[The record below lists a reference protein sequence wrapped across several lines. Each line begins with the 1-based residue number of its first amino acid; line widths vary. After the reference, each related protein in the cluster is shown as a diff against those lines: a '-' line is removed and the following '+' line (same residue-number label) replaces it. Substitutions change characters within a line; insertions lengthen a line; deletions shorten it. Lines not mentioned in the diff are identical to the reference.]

1 MAKLSESTLQSI
13 RNFGRQ
19 DPAAPARRLA
29 QAAPQYKQMGTTD
42 PLARRVGSLFGNL
55 GVDTSYMQTAPE
67 RAAAESKN
75 LDMSKP
81 EDLAKSMII
90 RAQYLQDPVAQQAL
104 ILKAQQIMQVEQERK
119 AQQAAALQQT
129 QQKEIFIKTL
139 ISQAN
144 EAGRTDIAQMLA
156 GAGINIDDKILQET
170 VKDLRE
176 VKTNQVE
183 KVNSLAGRKIRYTQ
197 AGLPEDQWND
207 ATIRNMSPESFKE
220 LIEGKTER
228 SKAKNEFFR
237 DKNGNTVAYRV
248 NEFSGQVENPAFGTD
263 PNAKQWVNASEL
275 ELLPAPKVTVN
286 ENFAMN
292 KEVNEQVV
300 RMGMESF
307 EQLNELAGDA
317 QNGLITNQIALDNI
331 DEAYLG
337 AGAGAKLGLDRIG
350 EFISTATG
358 QEYDSTNIEATE
370 TFVISRIK
378 EMATFIK
385 ALGSGT
391 GLSDKDAELALQA
404 VAGDKALNRETIRGV
419 LEEFMAAQRFVIGQ
433 RDKAFDILSKDKSL
447 ERNDYLDLIRL
458 TSEGR
463 PPQSAGRQV
472 GRFTV
477 TEG

>member
-1 MAKLSESTLQSI
+1 MAKFSQGFLRGISD
-13 RNFGRQ
+13 FGRM
-19 DPAAPARRLA
+19 DPNEPRRRLA
-29 QAAPQYKQMGTTD
+29 EAAPQYQQMGTTD

-81 EDLAKSMII
+81 EELAKSMII

-104 ILKAQQIMQVEQERK
+104 ILKAQEIVQAEQERK

-220 LIEGKTER
+220 LIAGKTER

-248 NEFSGQVENPAFGTD
+248 NEFSGQVENPAFGID

-300 RMGMESF
+300 RMGIESF

-331 DEAYLG
+331 D
-337 AGAGAKLGLDRIG
+337 
-350 EFISTATG
+350 
-358 QEYDSTNIEATE
+358 
-370 TFVISRIK
+370 
-378 EMATFIK
+378 
-385 ALGSGT
+385 
-391 GLSDKDAELALQA
+391 
-404 VAGDKALNRETIRGV
+404 
-419 LEEFMAAQRFVIGQ
+419 
-433 RDKAFDILSKDKSL
+433 
-447 ERNDYLDLIRL
+447 
-458 TSEGR
+458 
-463 PPQSAGRQV
+463 
-472 GRFTV
+472 
-477 TEG
+477 

>member
-1 MAKLSESTLQSI
+1 MAKFSQGFLRGISD
-13 RNFGRQ
+13 FGRMNPNEPKRQ
-19 DPAAPARRLA
+19 LA
-29 QAAPQYKQMGTTD
+29 EAAPQYKQMGTTD

-55 GVDTSYMQTAPE
+55 GVDTSYMQTGQERAE
-67 RAAAESKN
+67 RAASEFN
-75 LDMSKP
+75 MSTP
-81 EDLAKSMII
+81 EGMAQAMMA

-104 ILKAQQIMQVEQERK
+104 ILKAQEIMRAEQERK

-156 GAGINIDDKILQET
+156 GAGINIDDKILQDT

-183 KVNSLAGRKIRYTQ
+183 KVNSLAGRKIRYVQ

-207 ATIRNMSPESFKE
+207 ATIKNMSPESFKE

-292 KEVNEQVV
+292 KEVNEQIV

-404 VAGDKALNRETIRGV
+404 VAGDKTLNRETIRGV
-419 LEEFMAAQRFVIGQ
+419 LEEFMAAQRYVIGQ
-433 RDKAFDILSKDKSL
+433 RDKAFDILSKDTSL
-447 ERNDYLDLIRL
+447 ERDDYLDLIRL
-458 TSEGR
+458 TSQGR
-463 PPQSAGRQV
+463 PPQSAGSKV